1 MLLTRSEVREWAKDV
16 RGVGPIS
23 LVLGLLLALGLTGCG
38 ASGVNEASLTRVEPA
53 QRVAAPHITGKT
65 LTGTDFDSAT
75 LRGVIVYNVWG
86 SWCAPCRKE
95 APALAAAAKATAG
108 TATFVGINTRDTGTA
123 QALALVRE
131 TGTTYESVFDP
142 DGRLLLLFPSLPPS
156 AIPTT
161 IVVDPQGRIAARIL
175 GETTQATLVGLVE
188 DAAAGR

>member
-1 MLLTRSEVREWAKDV
+1 MLLTRSEVRERAKDV
-16 RGVGPIS
+16 RRVGPIS

-108 TATFVGINTRDTGTA
+108 RATFVGINTRDTGSA

>member
-1 MLLTRSEVREWAKDV
+1 MLLTRSEVRERAKDV
-16 RGVGPIS
+16 RRVGPIS

-108 TATFVGINTRDTGTA
+108 TATFVGINTRDTGSA